1 MRLSFAAGTAL
12 FLILVVVG
20 YHASH
25 RTMAYAA
32 TPTDKQPIVVEL
44 FTSEGCSS
52 CPPADGVLRQLVH
65 DQPVPGAE
73 VLGLELHVDYWNYL
87 GWVDPFS
94 SEAFT
99 ARQRAYADA
108 LGQRGVYTPQLVVD
122 GTKQCVGSDAATA
135 RALIAADAREPK
147 ATVRVS
153 KSGDKVSIA
162 VSDLPAKAEPA
173 DVWLAITEADLVTA
187 VPRGENS
194 GARLA
199 HGPVV
204 RVLRRV
210 GTMATRDP
218 LEIRDIAVDLKPE
231 WRRDHLRAVAFVQP
245 RASLRILGAAAIAM
259 R

>member
-1 MRLSFAAGTAL
+1 M
-12 FLILVVVG
+12 VVVG
-20 YHASH
+20 YHVSH

-44 FTSEGCSS
+44 FSSEGCSS
-52 CPPADGVLRQLVH
+52 CPPADTVLRQLVR
-65 DQPVPGAE
+65 DQPVAGAE

-108 LGQRGVYTPQLVVD
+108 LGQHGVYTPQLVVD
-122 GTKQCVGSDAATA
+122 GTTQCVGSNAATA
-135 RALIAADAREPK
+135 RSLIAAAAREPK
-147 ATVRVS
+147 ATVRLS
-153 KSGDKVSIA
+153 RTGDRVSIA

-173 DVWLAITEADLVTA
+173 DVWLAITEDDLVTA
-187 VPRGENS
+187 VPRGENA
-194 GARLA
+194 GGHLA

-204 RVLRRV
+204 RILRRV

-218 LEIRDIAVDLKPE
+218 LEIRDVAVDLRPE
-231 WRRDHLRAVAFVQP
+231 WRRDHLRAVSFVQ
-245 RASLRILGAAAIAM
+245 RRGSLRILGAAAIAM